1 MHSDPT
7 PAARLRHDGD
17 PLLRRITGALLI
29 LAGACAGAA
38 IVLLAL
44 PSATGSGFSSARF
57 TGTGP
62 EDAAARDSSG
72 ARGGPGPASDR
83 AGAGG
88 PAATAGAPA
97 AAPVLAAGD
106 GYSAIAKSVMP
117 AVVNISSVHVIQT
130 YERYSPFGADPFFQ
144 QFFGGGMYDYVVPR
158 ERREMSLGSG
168 VIVDERGTILT
179 NHHVVEQATEV
190 RVALSDG
197 RELPAKILGVDT
209 RTDLAALRVDATNLP
224 HAPLGDSDALQVGDI
239 VLAFGNPFG
248 LGGTVTMGIV
258 SAIGRGN
265 LGLADYEDF
274 IQTDAAINPGNS
286 GGALVNT
293 RGEVIGINTAIF
305 SRSGGYQGIGFAIP
319 STMAHEV
326 LDDLLEH
333 GRVIRGYAGLAV
345 QPLTPDLAQ
354 ALQLSDLRGAVVS
367 DLDPN
372 GPCAAAGLKRAD
384 VIVSVG
390 SHPVASDEELRTQ
403 MSRLR
408 PGDRVSLGVVRGGR
422 KASFEVTLVDPPQAQ
437 QQRRPQPQQ
446 RRRG

>member
-7 PAARLRHDGD
+7 PTARLRHDGD
-17 PLLRRITGALLI
+17 PILRRITGALLI

-38 IVLLAL
+38 IVLLVL
-44 PSATGSGFSSARF
+44 PSATGGFTSGRLTAA
-57 TGTGP
+57 P
-62 EDAAARDSSG
+62 ERAAARESSG
-72 ARGGPGPASDR
+72 SRGAP
-83 AGAGG
+83 G

-97 AAPVLAAGD
+97 ASPVLAAGD

-168 VIVDERGTILT
+168 VIVDDHGTILT

-197 RELPAKILGVDT
+197 RELPAKILGVDP
-209 RTDLAALRVDATNLP
+209 RTDLAALRVDAANLP

-408 PGDRVSLGVVRGGR
+408 PGDRVSLGVVRSGR
-422 KASFEVTLVDPPQAQ
+422 KASIEVTLVDPPQAQ
-437 QQRRPQPQQ
+437 QQRRPQPQP

>member
-1 MHSDPT
+1 MHTDPAL
-7 PAARLRHDGD
+7 AARLRHDGD
-17 PLLRRITGALLI
+17 PILRRITGFLLI

-38 IVLLAL
+38 IVLLIL
-44 PSATGSGFSSARF
+44 PSAAGLERSAAREIPATTAAGGGSSA
-57 TGTGP
+57 GHPGP
-62 EDAAARDSSG
+62 GGAGAAA
-72 ARGGPGPASDR
+72 
-83 AGAGG
+83 
-88 PAATAGAPA
+88 A
-97 AAPVLAAGD
+97 AAPTLAAGD

-130 YERYSPFGADPFFQ
+130 YERYSPFMADPFFQ
-144 QFFGGGMYDYVVPR
+144 QFFGRGLYDYVVPR

-168 VIVDERGTILT
+168 VLVDDRGTILT
-179 NHHVVEQATEV
+179 NNHVVEQATEV

-197 RELPAKILGVDT
+197 RELPAKILGADP
-209 RTDLAALRVDATNLP
+209 RTDLAALRIEASNLP

-326 LDDLLEH
+326 LDDLLQN

-345 QPLTPDLAQ
+345 QPMTPDLAR
-354 ALQLSDLRGAVVS
+354 AFQLSDTRGAVVT
-367 DLDPN
+367 DLDPD
-372 GPCAAAGLKRAD
+372 GPTARAGLKRGD
-384 VIVSVG
+384 VIVAVG
-390 SHPVASDEELRTQ
+390 SRPVASDEELRTQ

-408 PGDRVSLGVVRGGR
+408 PGDRVSLGVVRNGR
-422 KASFEVTLVDPPQAQ
+422 KETVEVTLVEPPQAP
-437 QQRRPQPQQ
+437 QRRPAP